1 MVRVKTLSIRFII
14 LRENYKK
21 IEKMQAQKGAH
32 IEEYSEK
39 PLK

>member
-1 MVRVKTLSIRFII
+1 MVRVKNSFHPFCGIERKL
-14 LRENYKK
+14 KK
-21 IEKMQAQKGAH
+21 IEKMRAQKGAH